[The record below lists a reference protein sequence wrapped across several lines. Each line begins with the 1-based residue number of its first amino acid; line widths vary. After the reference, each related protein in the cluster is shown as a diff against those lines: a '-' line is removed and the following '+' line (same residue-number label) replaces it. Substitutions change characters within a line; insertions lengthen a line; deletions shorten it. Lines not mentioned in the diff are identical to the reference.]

1 MPIQGER
8 KWSPGDDRQ
17 WCARGAPFGRFHV
30 FSISVPIQVQDV
42 KAIYRDGVLTVT
54 IPKSESV
61 KPKRISVEAG

>member
-1 MPIQGER
+1 MTGSGCA
-8 KWSPGDDRQ
+8 WSVLSEGSHALFHQRPHPG
-17 WCARGAPFGRFHV
+17 
-30 FSISVPIQVQDV
+30 QDV